1 MNPKQ
6 LKELA
11 DNLFSKRGSLVS
23 LWQAIAELFYVERA
37 DFTATRSLGEDFAA
51 HLSSSFTLLCRR
63 DLGDQIG
70 VMLRPTQKPWF
81 HMVPRDTRI
90 EDNTSRRWLE
100 WAEGTQRRAMY
111 DRVTFFNR
119 AMKEGDHDYAAFG
132 QCVPSVELNRFR
144 SALLYRNWHLK
155 DVVWRE
161 NQDGEIDFVARRWK
175 VALSDLIKLFPKAE
189 LDVKI
194 RQRAL
199 KNPFDEIT
207 VLHIVCDMDLYDG
220 DFTMEPGMYPEADQ
234 ESYRSDYQRHVR
246 GRAKKL
252 SLFYDCEHEK
262 PIEAKGIRTKIY
274 VVQRWQTVSGS
285 QYAFSPASVAALPEG
300 RLLQAMT
307 LTLLEAGEKAVN
319 PPLIA
324 TKDVVKSD
332 MQQFPGGVTWVDA
345 EYDERLGEAL
355 RAMNIDVK
363 GLPISLEM
371 VKDSRAVLQQC
382 FFLNKLRA
390 FNPTT
395 DPQMTAFQ
403 AGQIVQEYI
412 RGALPL
418 FEPME
423 MDRNGALCEETFDVL
438 YMNGAFGSPLDIP
451 PPLKNADIDWRF
463 ESPLHDAIE
472 QQKGIKFLEF
482 KQIVAEA
489 MALDPSAA
497 HIPDAKTIL
506 RDVAN
511 GIRVPATWMRTEL
524 QVEEA
529 SAAAADAKR
538 QAATLA
544 TLQQGAD
551 VAATLGAARKDAA
564 QAAASGA

>member
-6 LKELA
+6 LRDLA
-11 DNLFSKRGSLVS
+11 DNCFEKRGSLMS
-23 LWQAIAELFYVERA
+23 LWQEIAENFYPERA
-37 DFTATRSLGEDFAA
+37 DFTVVRSIGDDYAA
-51 HLSSSFTLLCRR
+51 HLSSSYPLLCRR
-63 DLGDQIG
+63 DLGEQIG

-81 HMVPRDTRI
+81 HMLPTDTRI
-90 EDNTSRRWLE
+90 EDNVSRRWLE

-111 DRVTFFNR
+111 DRDAMLTR
-119 AMKEGDHDYAAFG
+119 AAKEADHDFATFG
-132 QCVPSVELNRFR
+132 QAVISVQLNRFR
-144 SALLYRNWHLK
+144 SALLYQCWHLK

-161 NQDGEIDFVARRWK
+161 NQDGKIDFVARKWK
-175 VALSDLIKLFPKAE
+175 VSVSDVIALFPKAE
-189 LDVKI
+189 LDRKI
-194 RQRAL
+194 TEKAS
-199 KNPFDEIT
+199 KDPFHEIT
-207 VLHIVCDMDLYDG
+207 VMHIVCSAEIWDG
-220 DFTMEPGMYPEADQ
+220 QAGGKARV
-234 ESYRSDYQRHVR
+234 SI
-246 GRAKKL
+246 
-252 SLFYDCEHEK
+252 FYDCEHNKTIEQQ
-262 PIEAKGIRTKIY
+262 PIWGRIY
-274 VVQRWQTVSGS
+274 IIPRWQTVSGS

-319 PPLIA
+319 PPLVA

-403 AGQIVQEYI
+403 AGQLVQEYI

-423 MDRNGALCEETFDVL
+423 QEYNGALCEETFDIL
-438 YMNGAFGSPLDIP
+438 YRNGAFGSPQDIP
-451 PPLKNADIDWRF
+451 QPLRNADIDFKF
-463 ESPLHDAIE
+463 ESPLHDAIDA
-472 QQKGIKFLEF
+472 QKGIKFLEF

-489 MALDPSAA
+489 VALDPAV
-497 HIPDAKTIL
+497 INLPDAKVIL

-511 GIRVPATWMRTEL
+511 GIRVPAKWVRTEL
-524 QVEEA
+524 EVE
-529 SAAAADAKR
+529 DAEFQ
-538 QAATLA
+538 QAQQQQQQEILQTM
-544 TLQQGAD
+544 QQGAD
-551 VAATLGAARKDAA
+551 VAKTIGGARKELA
-564 QAAASGA
+564 QAGAV

>member
-1 MNPKQ
+1 M
-6 LKELA
+6 
-11 DNLFSKRGSLVS
+11 S
-23 LWQAIAELFYVERA
+23 LWQEIAEQFYVERA
-37 DFTATRSLGEDFAA
+37 DFTVTRSAGEDYAA
-51 HLSSSFTLLCRR
+51 HLSSSFPLLCRR
-63 DLGDQIG
+63 DLGDQVG

-81 HMVPRDTRI
+81 HMKPRHVRI
-90 EDNTSRRWLE
+90 EDNSSLRWLE
-100 WAEGTQRRAMY
+100 WAEGTMRRAMY
-111 DRVTFFNR
+111 DPESLFTR
-119 AMKEGDHDYAAFG
+119 ATKEADHDFAAFG
-132 QCVPSVELNRFR
+132 QCVLSVQLNRVR
-144 SALLYRNWHLK
+144 SALLYQTWHIK
-155 DVVWRE
+155 DVAWRE
-161 NQDGEIDFVARRWK
+161 NQDGKIDFVARRWK
-175 VALSDLIKLFPKAE
+175 VAVGDLLRLFPRAQF
-189 LDVKI
+189 DRKI
-194 RQRAL
+194 HQRAA
-199 KNPFDEIT
+199 KNPFDEVQ
-207 VLHIVCDMDLYDG
+207 VLHIVCGAELWDG
-220 DFTMEPGMYPEADQ
+220 NAN
-234 ESYRSDYQRHVR
+234 
-246 GRAKKL
+246 GRPRV
-252 SLFYDCEHEK
+252 SIFYDCDHDK
-262 PIEAKGIRTKIY
+262 PIEELAIWHRIY
-274 VVQRWQTVSGS
+274 VIPRWQTVSGS
-285 QYAFSPASVAALPEG
+285 PYAFSPATVAALPEG

-324 TKDVVKSD
+324 TKDAVKSD
-332 MQQFPGGVTWVDA
+332 MQQFPGGVTWVDL

-390 FNPTT
+390 FNPAQ

-423 MDRNGALCEETFDVL
+423 MSYNGELCEETFDVL
-438 YMNGAFGSPLDIP
+438 FRNGAFGSPMDIP
-451 PPLKNADIDWRF
+451 GPLKNADIDFGF

-489 MALDPSAA
+489 VALDPSTA
-497 HIPDAKTIL
+497 HIPDAKVIL

-511 GIRVPATWMRTEL
+511 GIRVPAKWMRTEI

-529 SAAAADAKR
+529 EIAAA
-538 QAATLA
+538 QAAEQQQLLA
-544 TLQQGAD
+544 TLQQGAT
-551 VAATLGAARKDAA
+551 VAKDLGTARRESA
-564 QAAASGA
+564 QATALAG

>member
-1 MNPKQ
+1 MTPKQ
-6 LKELA
+6 LRELA
-11 DNLFSKRGSLVS
+11 ENLFSKRGALMS
-23 LWQAIAELFYVERA
+23 LWQEIAEQFYPERA
-37 DFTATRSLGEDFAA
+37 DFTATRSVGEDYASN
-51 HLSSSFTLLCRR
+51 LSTSYTLLCRR

-70 VMLRPTQKPWF
+70 VMLRPTNKPWF
-81 HMVPRDTRI
+81 HMVPRDTGI
-90 EDNTSRRWLE
+90 QDNASKRWLQ
-100 WAEGTQRRAMY
+100 WAEGVQRRAMY
-111 DRVTFFNR
+111 DPPAFFTR
-119 AMKEGDHDYAAFG
+119 AAKEGDHDFATFG
-132 QCVPSVELNRFR
+132 QAPLSVELNRFR
-144 SALLYRNWHLK
+144 EGLLYRCWHLK

-161 NQDGEIDFVARRWK
+161 NQDGKIDFVARKWK
-175 VALSDLIKLFPKAE
+175 VALVDLIALFPKGE
-189 LDVKI
+189 LDPKI
-194 RQRAL
+194 QRRAL
-199 KNPFDEIT
+199 KEPFAEIT
-207 VLHIVCDMDLYDG
+207 VMHIVCDAELWDG
-220 DFTMEPGMYPEADQ
+220 DA
-234 ESYRSDYQRHVR
+234 R
-246 GRAKKL
+246 GKARV
-252 SLFYDCEHEK
+252 SIYYDCEHDK
-262 PIEAKGIRTKIY
+262 PIEQMPIWGRIY
-274 VVQRWQTVSGS
+274 VIPRWQTVSGS

-345 EYDERLGEAL
+345 EYDEKMGEAL

-371 VKDSRAVLQQC
+371 VKDSRAVLMQC

-423 MDRNGALCEETFDVL
+423 AEYNGGICEETFDVL
-438 YMNGAFGSPLDIP
+438 YRNGAFGSPMDLPD
-451 PPLKNADIDWRF
+451 PLRNAEIDFRF
-463 ESPLHDAIE
+463 ESPLHDAID
-472 QQKGIKFLEF
+472 QQKGVKFLEF

-489 MALDPSAA
+489 VALDPSTA
-497 HIPDAKTIL
+497 HIPDAKVIL
-506 RDVAN
+506 RDVAD
-511 GIRVPATWMRTEL
+511 GIRVPAKWMRTEL

-529 SAAAADAKR
+529 QAAAAQLQQQQQVLDV
-538 QAATLA
+538 
-544 TLQQGAD
+544 LQQGAD
-551 VAATLGAARKDAA
+551 VAATLGTARKESA
-564 QAAASGA
+564 QAEAVAV

>member
-6 LKELA
+6 LRGQA
-11 DNLFSKRGSLVS
+11 DSLFEKRSRLMS
-23 LWQAIAELFYVERA
+23 LWQESAENFYPERA
-37 DFTATRSLGEDFAA
+37 DFTVTRSAGDDFAG
-51 HLSSSFTLLCRR
+51 HLTTSYPLLVRR
-63 DLGDQIG
+63 DLGDQLG

-81 HMVPRDTRI
+81 RMSPTDTGI
-90 EDNTSRRWLE
+90 SDNQSKRWLQ
-100 WAEGTQRRAMY
+100 WADGVMRRAMY
-111 DRVTFFNR
+111 DRTAMFTR
-119 AMKEGDHDYAAFG
+119 AAKEGDHDFATFG
-132 QCVPSVELNRFR
+132 QCVLSVELNRFR
-144 SALLYRNWHLK
+144 DALLYRCWHLK

-161 NQDGEIDFVARRWK
+161 NQDGKIDFVARKWK
-175 VALSDLIKLFPKAE
+175 VAVGDLVTLFPKAD
-189 LDVKI
+189 LDPKI
-194 RQRAL
+194 RERMR
-199 KNPFDEIT
+199 KDPFDEIT
-207 VLHIVCDMDLYDG
+207 VLHIVCLTELWDG
-220 DFTMEPGMYPEADQ
+220 NANGKPRVSIY
-234 ESYRSDYQRHVR
+234 
-246 GRAKKL
+246 
-252 SLFYDCEHEK
+252 YDCDHNR
-262 PIEAKGIRTKIY
+262 PIEETPIWGRIY
-274 VVQRWQTVSGS
+274 IIPRWQTVSGS
-285 QYAFSPASVAALPEG
+285 QYAFSPATVAALPEG

-332 MQQFPGGVTWVDA
+332 MAQYPGGVTWVDM

-371 VKDSRAVLQQC
+371 VKDSRAVLSQC

-423 MDRNGALCEETFDVL
+423 MEYNGGVCEETFDLL
-438 YMNGAFGSPLDIP
+438 YRNSAFGSPADIP
-451 PPLKNADIDWRF
+451 QALRGAEIEFHF
-463 ESPLHDAIE
+463 ESPLHDAID
-472 QQKGIKFLEF
+472 QQKGTKFLEF

-489 MALDPSAA
+489 VALDPGIA
-497 HIPDAKTIL
+497 HIPDADAIL
-506 RDVAN
+506 RDVAD
-511 GIRVPATWMRTEL
+511 GIKVPAKWLRTEIEVEDQREMAAQAQQQQELL
-524 QVEEA
+524 Q
-529 SAAAADAKR
+529 
-538 QAATLA
+538 

-551 VAATLGAARKDAA
+551 VTKTLGAARKDMAA
-564 QAAASGA
+564 VA